1 MRTYAPSPITPD
13 DDDTDQG
20 VEASQTRDVTEPELA
35 PPVRPTPVGS
45 KINEKIN
52 SKIDSKISS
61 KSNEKVPEKAPDRV
75 RSRKE
80 TLVSPIPALLAAS
93 MKQIREDKGDST
105 PVPIAVRGEETSR
118 FETSDQRALLMD
130 DEADFESDYIV
141 EVVDSHKTDY

>member
-1 MRTYAPSPITPD
+1 MRTYAPNPFEP
-13 DDDTDQG
+13 DDDTDQA
-20 VEASQTRDVTEPELA
+20 VEASFTHDVTEPELA

-45 KINEKIN
+45 KISEKI
-52 SKIDSKISS
+52 
-61 KSNEKVPEKAPDRV
+61 PEKAPDRV

-93 MKQIREDKGDST
+93 MKQIREDKGDAT
-105 PVPIAVRGEETSR
+105 PVPVPVRAEETSR

-141 EVVDSHKTDY
+141 ELVDIHKIDH